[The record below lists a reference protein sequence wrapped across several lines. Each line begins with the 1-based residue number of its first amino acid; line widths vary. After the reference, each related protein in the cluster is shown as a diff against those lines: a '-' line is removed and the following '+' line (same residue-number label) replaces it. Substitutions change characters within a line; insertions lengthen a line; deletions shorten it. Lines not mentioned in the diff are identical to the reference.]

1 VAALQALDVIA
12 IPICRHVSFW
22 LCIIKG
28 RENPEK
34 AAKTFAAQTNS
45 PIPLLRDLLA
55 GVRLRRLISKKAD
68 GRSAKEP
75 TVDFNIAVSS
85 YCLGGLLPSRWEC
98 LWGSH
103 ERPSLLKPRC

>member
-1 VAALQALDVIA
+1 MYARVSSGLWTPCAPRGVVSFSRGDRVVAALQALDVIA
-12 IPICRHVSFW
+12 IPICRHVSFR

-55 GVRLRRLISKKAD
+55 GVRLRRLIGKRAD
-68 GRSAKEP
+68 G
-75 TVDFNIAVSS
+75 
-85 YCLGGLLPSRWEC
+85 
-98 LWGSH
+98 
-103 ERPSLLKPRC
+103 